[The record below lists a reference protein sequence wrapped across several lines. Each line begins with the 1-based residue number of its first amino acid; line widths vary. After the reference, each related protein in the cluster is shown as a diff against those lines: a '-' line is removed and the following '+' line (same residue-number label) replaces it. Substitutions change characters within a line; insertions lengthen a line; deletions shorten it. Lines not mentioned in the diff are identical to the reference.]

1 MAGETVEMLLAIGK
15 AREALRKG
23 NAAKI
28 LGVPVRPGQRACGRR
43 EKSLIS
49 CCGKHAY
56 FSQVHQSKSGA
67 ASLALLS

>member
-1 MAGETVEMLLAIGK
+1 MLLAIGK

-28 LGVPVRPGQRACGRR
+28 LGVPVRPGQRTCGRR

-56 FSQVHQSKSGA
+56 FSQVTNRKPALHR
-67 ASLALLS
+67 LALLS